1 MTGRVCLEINTTPRL
16 LPVAVT
22 GRLGSGPTA
31 DFLRSVSVRLP
42 RLASDGLWFFGGGR
56 IVRLLLFLH
65 PD

>member
-1 MTGRVCLEINTTPRL
+1 MPGRIRLKINTTPRL

-31 DFLRSVSVRLP
+31 DLLGPVSVRDP
-42 RLASDGLWFFGGGR
+42 GLASDGLWIFSGGR
-56 IVRLLLFLH
+56 IVFLLLVLH